1 MAPGTTAQAGKLDF
15 ATLTYDQLSELLLHR
30 SADLAAIAH
39 QRGFSSADEIIAYEK
54 GRPRYK
60 NGSIVLCD
68 TPGLS
73 LDDSLNERA
82 ELHGM
87 PPIGTKTI
95 SEDGIEWEIVNYGF
109 FPLPAGLARYP
120 NDSDY
125 LPLVWPTGI
134 SERLAKLLSETDH
147 CTSKHILFIDTMPAV
162 HPLNVGEN
170 LHYAISSSNPDES
183 YILLDTASAHE
194 TTFAHEIAHL
204 WLNYVQYGG
213 DGMRRLREEA
223 WDNTKYMQLNFVQS
237 FVVDLKVNDLIA
249 ERGFDMSLI
258 TADEING
265 LLSLRDA
272 IAIGYQPPAPRAAL
286 LHSITIADA
295 ILDQKRWPDEEK
307 QRLADLL
314 EFFEA
319 ATPPVYRMAQELVEI
334 VRRNGYESREAIRL
348 RPQRTP

>member
-1 MAPGTTAQAGKLDF
+1 MASPHDCVSQPELTALTSNQFRSQQASV
-15 ATLTYDQLSELLLHR
+15 A
-30 SADLAAIAH
+30 
-39 QRGFSSADEIIAYEK
+39 
-54 GRPRYK
+54 
-60 NGSIVLCD
+60 N
-68 TPGLS
+68 
-73 LDDSLNERA
+73 
-82 ELHGM
+82 LHGL
-87 PPIGTKTI
+87 PLVGSKKTNKH
-95 SEDGIEWEIVNYGF
+95 GIEWEVMNYGF
-109 FPLPAGLARYP
+109 FPIPAGLAKNP
-120 NDSDY
+120 NQPDC
-125 LPLVWPTGI
+125 LPLVWPTNK
-134 SERLAKLLSETDH
+134 SDRLAQFINETEH
-147 CTSKHILFIDTMPAV
+147 CTSKQILIIDTMPAA
-162 HPLNVGEN
+162 HPLNMGTD
-170 LHYAISSSNPDES
+170 LHYAICSSNPDES
-183 YILLDTASAHE
+183 YILFDTDSAHE

-204 WLNYVQYGG
+204 WLNYVQDGG